1 MIWSQCCYS
10 CDRSVAAKAV
20 QLLVQLV
27 IVSSR
32 QDLSPASI
40 PDLSQDAALAVE
52 SLILGLCLADRTEE
66 KQLKIVLASAVQ
78 LSHVAGPEVSTAIV
92 NCLTRLLLQS
102 SGSTLVL
109 LCQSLAAI
117 GDSQPS
123 ATVPAL
129 VDIMSMLKKL
139 TGQNEQ
145 ELLFAGHSVALRL
158 DVPDVHLSL
167 LVPTGNRSCQRSH
180 FESRLVGGFP
190 HRPLRFQVL
199 IEILY
204 ILYSNYYKIN
214 FQLDTAIIRSPILCW
229 IDCWATYRRNISIFG
244 SRDCAISL
252 WPSLIS
258 PVPGRTALRLPL

>member
-1 MIWSQCCYS
+1 M
-10 CDRSVAAKAV
+10 AAKAV

-32 QDLSPASI
+32 QELAPASI

-78 LSHVAGPEVSTAIV
+78 LSHVAGPEVSTAMV
-92 NCLTRLLLQS
+92 DCLTRLLLQS

-139 TGQNEQ
+139 TGQNEH
-145 ELLFAGHSVALRL
+145 ELLAIPLLCVLMFQTYTCHCWSQQAIEVVNGAILRVDLWVAFRIARSASRFYLKFCTFL
-158 DVPDVHLSL
+158 IQIITKLSF
-167 LVPTGNRSCQRSH
+167 N
-180 FESRLVGGFP
+180 
-190 HRPLRFQVL
+190 
-199 IEILY
+199 
-204 ILYSNYYKIN
+204 
-214 FQLDTAIIRSPILCW
+214 
-229 IDCWATYRRNISIFG
+229 
-244 SRDCAISL
+244 
-252 WPSLIS
+252 
-258 PVPGRTALRLPL
+258 

>member
-78 LSHVAGPEVSTAIV
+78 LSHVAGPEVSTAMV
-92 NCLTRLLLQS
+92 DCLTRLLLQS

-158 DVPDVHLSL
+158 DVPDVQLSL
-167 LVPTGNRSCQRSH
+167 LVPTGNRSCQQSH

-204 ILYSNYYKIN
+204 IFYSNYYKI
-214 FQLDTAIIRSPILCW
+214 IL
-229 IDCWATYRRNISIFG
+229 
-244 SRDCAISL
+244 
-252 WPSLIS
+252 
-258 PVPGRTALRLPL
+258 